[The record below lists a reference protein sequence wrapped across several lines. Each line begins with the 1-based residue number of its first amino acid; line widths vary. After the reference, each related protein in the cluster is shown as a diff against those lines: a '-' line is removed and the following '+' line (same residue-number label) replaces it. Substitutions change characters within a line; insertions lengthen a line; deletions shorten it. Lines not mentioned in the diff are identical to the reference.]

1 MTESI
6 MIRRSTLADES
17 AIRRLAALD
26 DRPAPKGE
34 SALAFVCG
42 ELRVARSLERGRTV
56 ADPFHRT
63 DDVVQLVAQWA
74 ATA

>member
-6 MIRRSTLADES
+6 TIRRSTAADQS
-17 AIRRLAALD
+17 AILRLAALD
-26 DRPAPKGE
+26 DRPAPKGQ

-42 ELRVARSLERGRTV
+42 ELRVARSLERDHTV

-63 DDVVQLVAQWA
+63 DDVVSLVEQWA